1 MKERAND
8 LDRGLINCR
17 VSSKCRF
24 LEGEGRKGR
33 LLGTRDFELRHKGE
47 EDRPLRRGR

>member
-1 MKERAND
+1 MND

-24 LEGEGRKGR
+24 LDRIGEGERVEKKG
-33 LLGTRDFELRHKGE
+33 RDFELRHKGE
-47 EDRPLRRGR
+47 EDRALRRGR